1 MLIIMKDRRRRYH
14 DLYLHRIEMQCV
26 WVREI
31 SRPFEQEAR
40 RSARHRSP
48 ATRRPAR
55 SRPAEFRMLSVSI
68 ERVGSSTRHFP
79 SPSHTPITNW
89 TLMPSAEP
97 TALAPIP
104 SAVLHRT
111 VDHQPLFIA
120 SAKGSYLT
128 TESGQKVLDGCGGA
142 AVVSIGH
149 GDRRIIS
156 ALTKQMEQ
164 VSYLH
169 CGAFANRVSF

>member
-1 MLIIMKDRRRRYH
+1 
-14 DLYLHRIEMQCV
+14 
-26 WVREI
+26 
-31 SRPFEQEAR
+31 
-40 RSARHRSP
+40 
-48 ATRRPAR
+48 
-55 SRPAEFRMLSVSI
+55 
-68 ERVGSSTRHFP
+68 
-79 SPSHTPITNW
+79 
-89 TLMPSAEP
+89 MPSAEP
-97 TALAPIP
+97 SALGAPIA

-128 TESGQKVLDGCGGA
+128 TESGQQVLDGCGGA

-149 GDRRIIS
+149 GDPRIIS

-169 CGAFANRVSF
+169 SGAFANRVSSLQ